1 MRSTIKFLVTFALAL
16 TLATSARAEDQSKSS
31 GNFNAEQTG
40 EIEKVIHDYL
50 LAHPEV
56 LSEMSQKLQLQQQQ
70 AEEQRMAAAA
80 KAVQPVSA
88 GDHIRG
94 NAKAPVKVIEF
105 SDFECPYC
113 KSFHASM
120 KQMMDDY
127 GKGGKVAWVYR
138 HFPIDEIHPK
148 ARKEAQAA
156 ECAGELGG
164 NNAFWAFADRLFEIA
179 PSNNKL
185 DLAQLPQ
192 IAEFVHLDK
201 AKFAACLSGDEHGGK
216 YAAHI
221 EANQKDGTAAG
232 GVGTPYTLV
241 ISAKGKIFPINGA
254 EPYSAVKATIEA
266 ALQQ

>member
-1 MRSTIKFLVTFALAL
+1 MTTVTKFFFTFALAL
-16 TLATSARAEDQSKSS
+16 TLTTFARAEDQSTPS
-31 GNFNAEQTG
+31 GSFNAEQSK
-40 EIEKVIHDYL
+40 EIEQVIHDYL

-56 LSEMSQKLQLQQQQ
+56 LSEMSQKLQLQEQQ
-70 AEEQRMAAAA
+70 AEEQRMATAA
-80 KAVQPVSA
+80 KAVQPISA
-88 GDHIRG
+88 EDHIRG
-94 NAKAPVKVIEF
+94 DAKAPVKVIEF

-113 KSFHASM
+113 KSFHSSM

-127 GKGGKVAWVYR
+127 GKDGKVAWVYR

-148 ARKEAQAA
+148 ARKEAQAT
-156 ECAGELGG
+156 ECAGEIGG

-221 EANQKDGTAAG
+221 EANQKDGTASG
-232 GVGTPYTLV
+232 GSGTPYTLI
-241 ISAKGKIFPINGA
+241 ISPKGQIFPINGA